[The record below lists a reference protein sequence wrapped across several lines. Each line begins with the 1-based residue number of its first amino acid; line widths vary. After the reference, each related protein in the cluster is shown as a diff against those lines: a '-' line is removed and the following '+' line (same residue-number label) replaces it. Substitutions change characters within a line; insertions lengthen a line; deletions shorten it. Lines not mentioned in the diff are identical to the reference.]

1 MIRFFRNLRQN
12 ALQSGNR
19 GKYLKYA
26 IGEIVLVVIG
36 ILIAL
41 QINKWD
47 ENIKAN
53 NEEKAILNRLQQELS
68 NNAEGIQNAIEKHEE
83 IADDL
88 SKMLPLLG
96 PNTQLPNEDSATF
109 KEGITEMLN
118 AYYFNP
124 QTSVRKTINI
134 TGKIGLIKDQNLQF
148 LISEIT
154 AAEEAYLATT
164 GLTTNYLQNNIVPY
178 LNSRILIMNST
189 AAIPTITED
198 FEGKQ
203 STFTNDSYRV
213 LSEYEFE
220 NMLSAK
226 ILLAKQ
232 SANAATEIADLY
244 SECIA
249 KIRETLN

>member
-1 MIRFFRNLRQN
+1 MH
-12 ALQSGNR
+12 SGNR

-47 ENIKAN
+47 ESIKAS
-53 NEEKAILNRLQQELS
+53 NEEKAILNRLKKELE
-68 NNAEGIQNAIEKHEE
+68 NNVEGIQNAIEKHEE

-88 SKMLPLLG
+88 TTMLPLLG
-96 PNTQLPNEDSATF
+96 HNPVLTQKDAETF
-109 KEGITEMLN
+109 KDAITEMLN

-124 QTSVRKTINI
+124 KTSVRKNINN

-148 LISEIT
+148 LVSDIT
-154 AAEEAYLATT
+154 AAEETYLATT
-164 GLTTNYLQNNIVPY
+164 GLTTTYLQNNIVPY
-178 LNSRILIMNST
+178 LNSRILIINST
-189 AAIPTITED
+189 STIPTVTED

-203 STFTNDSYRV
+203 STFTNDSYQV

-226 ILLAKQ
+226 IVLAKQ
-232 SANAATEIADLY
+232 SANAATEMASLY
-244 SECIA
+244 SECIT
-249 KIRETLN
+249 KINKELE

>member
-83 IADDL
+83 IADNL
-88 SKMLPLLG
+88 SSMLPLLG
-96 PNTQLPNEDSATF
+96 PNPQLPSEDSTTF

-118 AYYFNP
+118 AYYYNP
-124 QTSVRKTINI
+124 QTSVRKTINN

-148 LISEIT
+148 
-154 AAEEAYLATT
+154 
-164 GLTTNYLQNNIVPY
+164 
-178 LNSRILIMNST
+178 
-189 AAIPTITED
+189 
-198 FEGKQ
+198 
-203 STFTNDSYRV
+203 
-213 LSEYEFE
+213 
-220 NMLSAK
+220 
-226 ILLAKQ
+226 
-232 SANAATEIADLY
+232 
-244 SECIA
+244 
-249 KIRETLN
+249 

>member
-12 ALQSGNR
+12 ALHSGNR
-19 GKYLKYA
+19 GKYVKYA
-26 IGEIVLVVIG
+26 MGEIVLVVIG

-47 ENIKAN
+47 ESIKAT
-53 NEEKAILNRLQQELS
+53 NEEEAILNQLQQELS
-68 NNAEGIQNAIEKHEE
+68 NNAEGIQKAIEKHEE
-83 IADDL
+83 IANDL
-88 SKMLPLLG
+88 SHMLPLLG
-96 PNTQLPNEDSATF
+96 PNSKLAGEDAATF
-109 KEGITEMLN
+109 KDAITEMLN

-124 QTSVRKTINI
+124 KTSVRKTINN
-134 TGKIGLIKDQNLQF
+134 TGKIGLIKNQNLQF
-148 LISEIT
+148 LISEIA

-164 GLTTNYLQNNIVPY
+164 GLTTTYLQNNIVPY

-189 AAIPTITED
+189 SAIPTVTED

-203 STFTNDSYRV
+203 STFTNDSYQV

-226 ILLAKQ
+226 IVLAKQ
-232 SANAATEIADLY
+232 SANAASEIADLY

-249 KIRETLN
+249 KIHEELK